1 MKRQTRRI
9 AFIVVL
15 LMIAPL
21 LMLSAQQNA
30 TITRTTGKVEV
41 LTNNQWSPAETGT
54 TVPLGATISTGFNS
68 TATLEVGN
76 ATLQVRPLT
85 RMRLEELAEQQGV
98 LRADLFMPVGRVRA
112 AVRTTEGVTN
122 EFRLRSTVSTASVR
136 GTEFVFDG
144 YILTVSDGRVRLIN
158 TSGQETEVP
167 AGEEGE
173 ASESGEVASGS
184 NLRERNSGVQVQVVS
199 FGDEGAGFLGREDEV
214 GTGALRVQWTVE
226 E

>member
-85 RMRLEELAEQQGV
+85 RMRLEELAEQQG
-98 LRADLFMPVGRVRA
+98 
-112 AVRTTEGVTN
+112 
-122 EFRLRSTVSTASVR
+122 
-136 GTEFVFDG
+136 
-144 YILTVSDGRVRLIN
+144 
-158 TSGQETEVP
+158 
-167 AGEEGE
+167 
-173 ASESGEVASGS
+173 
-184 NLRERNSGVQVQVVS
+184 
-199 FGDEGAGFLGREDEV
+199 
-214 GTGALRVQWTVE
+214 
-226 E
+226 